1 MSEAPPPKTGSEP
14 DARRVGTPEQHT
26 AWMDVA
32 LRTLDEAVEHGEVP
46 IASLLVLA
54 RCGRVVG
61 RGWNEYRAKRDP
73 TGHAEVMA
81 FRDAAGR
88 YPEGAD
94 DLVLVTT
101 LEPCVMCYGMALTAR
116 VAAVVYA
123 LPAPS
128 NGGLSRVCPP
138 DGTLR
143 PAEFGHVRY
152 AAVRECVQQWHDANG
167 SHPDSFIGRLLQ
179 SLPGSPPP
187 ASRR

>member
-1 MSEAPPPKTGSEP
+1 M
-14 DARRVGTPEQHT
+14 DA
-26 AWMDVA
+26 A
-32 LRTLDEAVEHGEVP
+32 LSLLDEAVGHGEVP

-54 RCGRVVG
+54 GTGRIVG

-101 LEPCVMCYGMALTAR
+101 LEPCVMCYGMALTAG

-138 DGTLR
+138 DGTNR
-143 PAEFGHVRY
+143 PAAFGHVRY
-152 AAVRECVQQWHDANG
+152 AAARATMQRWHDANG
-167 SHPDSFIGRLLQ
+167 GNDESFVGRLLR
-179 SLPGSPPP
+179 SLPESPP
-187 ASRR
+187 AD